1 MSGLLEMRRREL
13 LRRSALAAASAAV
26 LACAP
31 GAVTGSRPNASPRK
45 GGTVTWGQWDKIDVI
60 DPALTTGAASG
71 EIAQN
76 VLDTLI
82 TMDADQK
89 FYPGL
94 ATKWTIEDSSKKF
107 TFTLR
112 DGVKFH
118 DGSMLTSAAVKGSF
132 DRILDPK
139 TKAGAVV
146 SLVGPIDKITTPD
159 ERTVV
164 FTFKQPYP
172 AFMLQIWRYFF
183 GVLSTKYL
191 ATLKSGD
198 VAAEPVG
205 SGPFKL
211 AGRSPDG
218 VVTLEAFPD
227 YAWGADIFKNRAAPY
242 LERLKFRAITEPST
256 RVATLE
262 SGENLLIDEIPE
274 ADYARLR
281 GDDRFRFVLS
291 PRASHTL
298 GFSMN
303 VTKPPTD
310 DHAVREAVSWA
321 VDRMTIVEKVFFGVH
336 HATVGPLSEGV
347 WARDESIE
355 KMFAFDPARA
365 RRILDDAGWKLGS
378 GPIRQKSGQNLE
390 ILLVTFRSPW
400 TEIAQALQSQLRDVG
415 IDLKIQPLE
424 RGPYL
429 DLVRS
434 YKHNMAATSSTSI
447 DPDGILR
454 VCYHSSNRG
463 SGSNFSNLA
472 DPALD
477 ALLVRGQ
484 SQELNTQERRQ
495 TYLDAQKRVM
505 DILPFVGVMSQV
517 RVEAMSNKVHDFK
530 PGPDGLTGTPMNDAW
545 LEG

>member
-31 GAVTGSRPNASPRK
+31 GAVTGSRPSASPRK

-146 SLVGPIDKITTPD
+146 SLVGPIDKVTTPD

-183 GVLSTKYL
+183 GVLSSKYL

-321 VDRMTIVEKVFFGVH
+321 VDRKTIVEKVFFGVH

-355 KMFAFDPARA
+355 KMFAFDPTRA
-365 RRILDDAGWKLGS
+365 KKILDDAGWKLGS

-477 ALLVRGQ
+477 ALLVKGQ

-505 DILPFVGVMSQV
+505 EILPFVGVMSQV

>member
-31 GAVTGSRPNASPRK
+31 GAVTGSRPSASPRK

-183 GVLSTKYL
+183 GVLSSKYL

-321 VDRMTIVEKVFFGVH
+321 VDRKTIVEKVFFGVH

-355 KMFAFDPARA
+355 KMFAFDPTRA
-365 RRILDDAGWKLGS
+365 KKILDDAGWKLGS

-477 ALLVRGQ
+477 ALLVKGQ
-484 SQELNTQERRQ
+484 SQALNTQERRQ

-505 DILPFVGVMSQV
+505 EILPFVGVMSQV

>member
-31 GAVTGSRPNASPRK
+31 GAVTGSRPSASPRK

-183 GVLSTKYL
+183 GVLSSKYL

-321 VDRMTIVEKVFFGVH
+321 VDRKTIVEKVFFGVH

-365 RRILDDAGWKLGS
+365 KKILDDAGWKLGS

-454 VCYHSSNRG
+454 VCYHSLNRG

-477 ALLVRGQ
+477 ALLVKGQ

-505 DILPFVGVMSQV
+505 EILPFVGVMSQV

>member
-1 MSGLLEMRRREL
+1 MNGLLEMRRREL

-31 GAVTGSRPNASPRK
+31 GAVTGSRPSASPRK

-183 GVLSTKYL
+183 GVLSSKYL

-321 VDRMTIVEKVFFGVH
+321 VDRKTIVEKVFFGVH

-355 KMFAFDPARA
+355 KMFAFDPTRA
-365 RRILDDAGWKLGS
+365 KKILDDAGWKLGS

-477 ALLVRGQ
+477 ALLVKGQ

-505 DILPFVGVMSQV
+505 EILPFVGVMSQV